1 MKKGL
6 LILTA
11 GLLLCA
17 SPANAQLGGLL
28 KKAAKK
34 AVQQQTDRLLNKGSE
49 SATDTQP
56 IETPSGEEGLPTYAE
71 LMAQMP
77 ALPTAQQLVSYKEA
91 ELNEQTMKM
100 MLSPVTNFNSTVL
113 SLSMQAASLSY
124 ANMDTAQM
132 MEAAYRNAELST
144 GLSRQELEKL
154 SNMSEEQQEAYLM
167 AHYQQGKS
175 NKATVDAA
183 VETAKLM
190 EPLEPTINRWGEVD
204 EQVNKLYEQA
214 DEQCRAIYKKYAAT
228 LAKTEGKNRNRLL
241 INYYT
246 EILPIR
252 IPVVQQAMQLRLT
265 SQLPIAE
272 EIEKGMAGI
281 RAAHPETL
289 TSLVNYPQMTA
300 TQYFAE
306 VAKLLEIPEYVEEQ

>member
-77 ALPTAQQLVSYKEA
+77 ALPTVQQLVSYKQA

-100 MLSPVTNFNSTVL
+100 MVSPVTNFNTTVL
-113 SLSMQAASLSY
+113 SLSMQAASLGY
-124 ANMDTAQM
+124 ANMDTNQL
-132 MEAAYRNAELST
+132 MESAYRNAELST
-144 GLSRQELEKL
+144 GLTRQEIEQL
-154 SNMSEEQQEAYLM
+154 SKMSEEQQEVYLT
-167 AHYQQGKS
+167 AHYK
-175 NKATVDAA
+175 KDKAKRATVDAA
-183 VETAKLM
+183 VETAKLIK
-190 EPLEPTINRWGEVD
+190 PLEPAINRWDEVD
-204 EQVNKLYEQA
+204 EQVNMLYEQA
-214 DEQCRAIYKKYAAT
+214 DMQCKAIYKKYAAQ
-228 LAKTEGKNRNRLL
+228 LAKAEGKSRNTLL

-252 IPVVQQAMQLRLT
+252 IPVVEQAMQLRLT

-272 EIEKGMAGI
+272 EIEKEMANI

-289 TSLVNYPQMTA
+289 TSLMNYPQMTA

-306 VAKLLEIPEYVEEQ
+306 VTKLMEIPEYEEQQ

>member
-1 MKKGL
+1 
-6 LILTA
+6 
-11 GLLLCA
+11 
-17 SPANAQLGGLL
+17 
-28 KKAAKK
+28 
-34 AVQQQTDRLLNKGSE
+34 
-49 SATDTQP
+49 
-56 IETPSGEEGLPTYAE
+56 
-71 LMAQMP
+71 
-77 ALPTAQQLVSYKEA
+77 
-91 ELNEQTMKM
+91 
-100 MLSPVTNFNSTVL
+100 
-113 SLSMQAASLSY
+113 
-124 ANMDTAQM
+124 
-132 MEAAYRNAELST
+132 
-144 GLSRQELEKL
+144 
-154 SNMSEEQQEAYLM
+154 
-167 AHYQQGKS
+167 
-175 NKATVDAA
+175 
-183 VETAKLM
+183 M